1 MTFSFSFWLKP
12 KWGSTSAR
20 TSEPFLAVGDTTTT
34 SPRIAIQFLHET
46 TTPENNLFLYVED
59 EFGGTVIYE
68 YSLNSAAN
76 SSITGVTGSGASKN
90 LFCFYL
96 CSNRTHFILS
106 AMFLKTIKNKFM
118 AFADIFKDS
127 NEYNEKTIIGFMSF
141 AVMVIVMIADVVTGW
156 MGKDLLVNE
165 FIYNSF
171 VFVTLGSFGI
181 AGLEKFAK
189 K

>member
-1 MTFSFSFWLKP
+1 MT
-12 KWGSTSAR
+12 
-20 TSEPFLAVGDTTTT
+20 
-34 SPRIAIQFLHET
+34 
-46 TTPENNLFLYVED
+46 
-59 EFGGTVIYE
+59 
-68 YSLNSAAN
+68 
-76 SSITGVTGSGASKN
+76 
-90 LFCFYL
+90 
-96 CSNRTHFILS
+96 SN
-106 AMFLKTIKNKFM
+106 
-118 AFADIFKDS
+118 IFKDT
-127 NEYNEKTIIGFMSF
+127 NDYNEKTIIGFMSF